1 MTDLPDSHED
11 WPENPYELLGIEPS
25 TDEKTARRAYFK
37 LVKRFKP
44 DAAPDEFQKIRRAYE
59 QVQARFEW
67 RAQSDSASA
76 HVEINSVTQ
85 KSEKPARSNVENSA
99 TTIGNPNA
107 GDPFARFY
115 QLLKSEDLSA
125 AEAALYHIS
134 CATGTTN
141 SVQANFFK
149 YYLSRFKQWQNE
161 SATLPQLP
169 QTSSRADSDRIG
181 WLLNIFEDA
190 PRYHA
195 FAIHMLTEEFDSS
208 PELADGDV
216 FNDFLNQL
224 ENQYTIRQLYPLR
237 WQAIG
242 GQNWPLVIEDV
253 SAIKSRSS
261 EFNGTYYFLLAESMK
276 YTVWQSDQRC
286 IDHNEQCWEEISTC
300 AGGWVA
306 DSTEILMMAAQQW
319 KTPPDNFPYVQEIP
333 KANCS
338 LPNTAIQIWRPVAE
352 SLAQNRKASLYDL
365 DGHYRTHPLMMSVFA
380 QGLATLANHTRNSV
394 AKRDWDSL
402 SRLVLRFF
410 SRYEFPDFRSAR
422 IPILNFC
429 IDHQISPS
437 TLGQQTSRFLKDP
450 ESPTWDRIIRNDG
463 PLNCIFNACLSI
475 DS

>member
-1 MTDLPDSHED
+1 MTDLPNNHED

-37 LVKRFKP
+37 LVKKYKP
-44 DAAPDEFQKIRRAYE
+44 DAAPNEFQKIRGAYE
-59 QVQARFEW
+59 RVQARFRW
-67 RAQSDSASA
+67 QTPSD
-76 HVEINSVTQ
+76 VET
-85 KSEKPARSNVENSA
+85 NSA
-99 TTIGNPNA
+99 TKKNGKPALSGVEKSATSNGNPVA
-107 GDPFARFY
+107 VDPFARFY

-125 AEAALYHIS
+125 AEAALHQIS
-134 CATGTTN
+134 CATGTPH
-141 SVQANFFK
+141 SVQANFSK

-161 SATLPQLP
+161 SATVAKSP
-169 QTSSRADSDRIG
+169 QTDSNADSKRVG
-181 WLLNIFEDA
+181 WLFNIFENA
-190 PRYHA
+190 PRYHH
-195 FAIHMLTEEFDSS
+195 FAIQRLTDELDYS
-208 PELADGDV
+208 PELADCDV
-216 FNDFLNQL
+216 FNDFLSQL
-224 ENQYTIRQLYPLR
+224 ENQHSIGQLYPLR

-253 SAIKSRSS
+253 SAIKSSSS
-261 EFNGTYYFLLAESMK
+261 EFHGTYYFLLAESMK

-286 IDHNEQCWEEISTC
+286 VDHNEQCWEEISTC
-300 AGGWVA
+300 ADGWVA

-319 KTPPDNFPYVQEIP
+319 KAAPDSFPYLQEIP

-352 SLAQNRKASLYDL
+352 SLAQNPKASLYDL

-380 QGLATLANHTRNSV
+380 QGLTTLANHTRNSV
-394 AKRDWDSL
+394 GKRDWESL

-410 SRYEFPDFRSAR
+410 NRHEFPNFRSAR

-450 ESPTWDRIIRNDG
+450 ESPTWDSIIQNDG
-463 PLNCIFNACLSI
+463 PLNCVFNACQSI